1 MQASQ
6 SARVTMDIARPRIR
20 VGKSSEITTH
30 TPGPR
35 PTPKDPT

>member
-6 SARVTMDIARPRIR
+6 RQSVAIDIARPRIR
-20 VGKSSEITTH
+20 VGKSSEMTTH

-35 PTPKDPT
+35 PTPKEAT